1 MHAGTMD
8 SQSTDAGV
16 GQLPQSVAADLRK
29 FDWRLSTIELGT
41 GTLQTA
47 AQALSSR
54 TSLQSELFMQ
64 PTDPY
69 LSSICVRSAE

>member
-1 MHAGTMD
+1 MC
-8 SQSTDAGV
+8 SQSTDVGAG
-16 GQLPQSVAADLRK
+16 QPPQYVAAELRK
-29 FDWRLSTIELGT
+29 FDWRVSTIELGT

-47 AQALSSR
+47 AQALNSR
-54 TSLQSELFMQ
+54 TSMQSELFLQ

>member
-1 MHAGTMD
+1 MHAGTMR

-16 GQLPQSVAADLRK
+16 GQPPQYVAAALRK
-29 FDWRLSTIELGT
+29 FDWRVSTIELGT

-47 AQALSSR
+47 AQALYYR
-54 TSLQSELFMQ
+54 TSVQSELFLQ

>member
-1 MHAGTMD
+1 MHAGTMR

-16 GQLPQSVAADLRK
+16 GQPPQYVAAELRK
-29 FDWRLSTIELGT
+29 FDWSVSTIELGI

-47 AQALSSR
+47 AQALDSR
-54 TSLQSELFMQ
+54 TSVQSELFMQ
-64 PTDPY
+64 PTEPY